1 MKCCFR
7 PSSHES
13 AQKHSIGPVL
23 ALVALAP
30 LLLLFGCEKRAAPRA
45 DRRAVTTEIVAAA
58 QRITAHTAQV
68 TVRPETQHSVIGA
81 SPTNTSI
88 DVIHILLLDS
98 SAVSPLGRALGG
110 IARRHKLSVA
120 QGTSASG
127 VRYEFFWQGDL
138 THTIEISLSGAAHAW
153 PPAASL
159 AVPPP
164 ASTQAGP
171 RLAIIIDDMG
181 RDRAALD
188 AIVRLHIPLTIS
200 VLPHLALSAETA
212 DEANRCGDQVLLHLP
227 MEPESEAAP
236 SEHTELRVGMSQHE
250 VEAALTGMLATVPS
264 AAGVNNH
271 EGSRATADETL
282 MAELM
287 PALRERGLFYID
299 SRTSAATVAYDV
311 AERSG
316 VRAASRK
323 VFLDDVPTK
332 EAVLARL
339 NQAAR
344 DAARDGSAIAIGHPY
359 RGTIEALAE
368 AGPQLASRRIRLVL
382 VSDLVH

>member
-1 MKCCFR
+1 MKCR
-7 PSSHES
+7 VRVSGYNSV
-13 AQKHSIGPVL
+13 QKHSIGLLL
-23 ALVALAP
+23 APIVAGP
-30 LLLLFGCEKRAAPRA
+30 LLLIFGCEKNPPPKA

-58 QRITAHTAQV
+58 QRITGHTAQI
-68 TVRPETQHSVIGA
+68 TVRPETPR
-81 SPTNTSI
+81 SPTGAPPTSASVDDI
-88 DVIHILLLDS
+88 QILVRDS
-98 SAVSPLGRALGG
+98 SQVSPLRRVLGE
-110 IARRHKLSVA
+110 IARRHKLSLT
-120 QGTSASG
+120 QGASANG
-127 VRYEFFWQGDL
+127 FRYDFFSQGDP
-138 THTIEISLSGAAHAW
+138 THTIQIELSGAARAW
-153 PPAASL
+153 PQAAPL
-159 AVPPP
+159 AVPSP

-181 RDRAALD
+181 RDRASID
-188 AIVRLHIPLTIS
+188 AIVRLRIPLTIS

-212 DEANRCGDQVLLHLP
+212 DEANRYGDQVLLHLP

-236 SEHTELRVGMSQHE
+236 SEQTELRVGMSKEE
-250 VEAALTGMLATVPS
+250 VEQALAGMLATVPG
-264 AAGVNNH
+264 AVGVNNH
-271 EGSRATADETL
+271 EGSRATADKTL
-282 MAELM
+282 MSELM

-299 SRTSAATVAYDV
+299 SRTTAETVAYDV

-344 DAARDGSAIAIGHPY
+344 DAIRDGSSIAIGHPY